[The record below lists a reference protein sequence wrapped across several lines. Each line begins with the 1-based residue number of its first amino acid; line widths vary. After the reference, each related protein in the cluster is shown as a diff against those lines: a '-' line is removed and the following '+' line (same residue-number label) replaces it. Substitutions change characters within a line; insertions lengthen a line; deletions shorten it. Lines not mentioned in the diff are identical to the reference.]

1 MDSNSRFVTIPAVKM
16 LLEKWLGVTSGMFAK
31 ARIGSWFGKYRFFLS
46 FERNPFWSNVLF
58 AFATT
63 TSPNGGQPVYSALEE
78 TKCFLEEVVG
88 KDKLYHLDLDS
99 RQAKVPGNQV
109 QGCLLSSLPTD
120 AQTKIWR
127 DVVFSGKFG
136 CAVCK
141 HRQMHVYDED
151 GKYRIWLSKPG
162 VDGETRMKQL
172 LEEHDIFEDAMI
184 ASALDESNED

>member
-31 ARIGSWFGKYRFFLS
+31 ARVGNWFGKNRFFLS

-58 AFATT
+58 TFAIT
-63 TSPNGGQPVYSALEE
+63 TSSDGSQSVYNALEE
-78 TKCFLEEVVG
+78 IKCFLEEVVG
-88 KDKLYHLDLDS
+88 KDKLYHLDL
-99 RQAKVPGNQV
+99 QARVSGNQV
-109 QGCLLSSLPTD
+109 RGCLLSSLPID

-127 DVVFSGKFG
+127 DAVFSGKFR

-141 HRQMHVYDED
+141 HRQMRVYDED
-151 GKYRIWLSKPG
+151 GNYRIWLSKPR
-162 VDGETRMKQL
+162 VDGETRLKQL
-172 LEEHDIFEDAMI
+172 LEEHDIFEEAMI